1 MVSPT
6 SGSFN
11 GEIQDNAQSTHQP
24 GKTVKHEKEYATS
37 IALKRMGDQT
47 GPRAWPAPSQGR
59 YHHCGHFEGHRL
71 ATAFGTGTNKTRS
84 GRIYRIVRATTSAPS
99 PSISA

>member
-24 GKTVKHEKEYATS
+24 GKTVKHEKEHATS

-59 YHHCGHFEGHRL
+59 YHHCGHFEVTGWQPRSVRGLIRRGL
-71 ATAFGTGTNKTRS
+71 AE
-84 GRIYRIVRATTSAPS
+84 
-99 PSISA
+99 SIGS